1 MKRFMLP
8 LAFIL
13 LLFSLFAC
21 QSLTNIYSLIPTE
34 SSLTTPTLPTDHV
47 NFQVQPT
54 DIPPSDQ
61 PAIPNLVALEDTLVD
76 IYESTSAGVV
86 AIRVLTESGRGLGSG
101 FVIDKEGIIRYVDV
115 HDIDLQPDN
124 DVLIRVL
131 EVVDPEAAER
141 AAANAIPVE
150 EKPFVEPD
158 AAVVMYCTKWC
169 PGCRRAREWFAK
181 KDIEYVEVD
190 ITKERMAAEKVREWN
205 DGSETTPTFNING
218 QIFPLFDIP
227 RIEKALKGK

>member
-1 MKRFMLP
+1 ME
-8 LAFIL
+8 
-13 LLFSLFAC
+13 
-21 QSLTNIYSLIPTE
+21 T
-34 SSLTTPTLPTDHV
+34 
-47 NFQVQPT
+47 QVLGLSVDSNPC
-54 DIPPSDQ
+54 
-61 PAIPNLVALEDTLVD
+61 LVAWA
-76 IYESTSAGVV
+76 ESLGGIGYPLLSDFYPHGEIAKMYGVLREEGKSER
-86 AIRVLTESGRGLGSG
+86 AI